1 MSDAAT
7 MAPPA
12 DLLKQLDECGITR
25 THWKIMFISGMG
37 FFTDAYDLF
46 IIGVVMSL
54 LKGQWQVT
62 PTADGLVTSTALL
75 ASAIGAVLFG
85 RIADMVG
92 RKRIYGY
99 EVLVL
104 AAGALASA
112 LSPNVWWL
120 IGFRFILGV
129 GIGGDYPVSSTIM
142 SEFAGKKTRGLL
154 ITMVFAMQ
162 AAGLVFGPALAAI
175 LLASGLSHNVT
186 WRLLLAFGAI
196 PAMAVFWMRRRMA
209 ETPRFLLASGQH
221 DDFHAAGRSVLAT
234 APAGPLA
241 ADVRPRRRVS
251 FVEGFARLAARRDL
265 LVRLIGASAAWFL
278 MDFAYYGNTVSS
290 PKVLAAVSPDDA
302 LITHVLTQLV
312 IFVVAA
318 VPGYFVAALFMDR
331 LGRKAIQNIGF
342 LMMAIAFGIM
352 AIVPGIEKLVVLFL
366 IVYGISYFFTEFG
379 PNSTTFVYP
388 AELFPVETRTTGHGI
403 ASAAGKVGGFIGVFL
418 FPIFMSHGGLQLA
431 EGVAALVSLLGLA
444 VTIFM
449 LPETKGLSL
458 EELSAVAD
466 AR

>member
-1 MSDAAT
+1 
-7 MAPPA
+7 
-12 DLLKQLDECGITR
+12 
-25 THWKIMFISGMG
+25 MFISGMG

-54 LKGQWQVT
+54 LKGQWQVS

-85 RIADMVG
+85 RVADMLG

-120 IGFRFILGV
+120 IVFRFILGV

-142 SEFAGKKTRGLL
+142 SEYAGKKTRGLL
-154 ITMVFAMQ
+154 ITLVFAMQ
-162 AAGLVFGPALAAI
+162 AAGLVFGPALAAV

-186 WRLLLAFGAI
+186 WRLLLAFGAV

-209 ETPRFLLASGQH
+209 ETPRFQLAS
-221 DDFHAAGRSVLAT
+221 
-234 APAGPLA
+234 
-241 ADVRPRRRVS
+241 RRRQRIS
-251 FVEGFARLAARRDL
+251 FTEGFTQLTARRDL
-265 LVRLIGASAAWFL
+265 LIRLIGASAAWFL

-290 PKVLAAVSPDDA
+290 PKVLAAISPDSA
-302 LITHVLTQLV
+302 LISNVLTQLA

-318 VPGYFVAALFMDR
+318 VPGYFVAAWLMDR

-352 AIVPGIEKLVVLFL
+352 AIIPGIEKLVVLFL
-366 IVYGISYFFTEFG
+366 IVYGVSYFFTEFG

-388 AELFPVETRTTGHGI
+388 AELFPVETRTTGHGV
-403 ASAAGKVGGFIGVFL
+403 ASAAGKIGGFIGVFL
-418 FPIFMSHGGLQLA
+418 FPIFMSHGGLSLA

-458 EELSAVAD
+458 EELSAASAV
-466 AR
+466 